1 MSSSNP
7 TRDDYL
13 WAWMQAVQPPAQR
26 IPPTLGDQFHSYSST
41 QSYETDLNSIPPSTP
56 QSTAHQPTANPNPA
70 PGAHANGWNLPP
82 HSHNPHSI
90 GYINDDAADQVMYSD
105 KDSNDGDRL
114 EGVEDDDDCSIYS
127 GTRMS
132 WYAPTEQGE
141 PQDEWEDVPSEESYS
156 EYQGEEDE
164 GSNSQGLGH
173 DEEEPGYRHVS
184 ENLNYDPA
192 NNTVCSSLELSTASP
207 TVQWS
212 VFTVTKGG
220 LPLNIKYQP
229 QSMVQEFKGFDLRS
243 GHRT

>member
-13 WAWMQAVQPPAQR
+13 WTWMQAVQPPAQR
-26 IPPTLGDQFHSYSST
+26 IPPILDDEFHSYSPT
-41 QSYETDLNSIPPSTP
+41 QSYETDPNSIPPSTS
-56 QSTAHQPTANPNPA
+56 QSTAHQPTLNPHPA
-70 PGAHANGWNLPP
+70 LGAPANGCNLSPYS
-82 HSHNPHSI
+82 HSPHSI
-90 GYINDDAADQVMYSD
+90 GHINDDADQVMYSD

-141 PQDEWEDVPSEESYS
+141 PQDEWEDVPSEDSYS

-164 GSNSQGLGH
+164 GSHSQGWGYD
-173 DEEEPGYRHVS
+173 DEELGYRHVS

-192 NNTVCSSLELSTASP
+192 NNTVISSLELSTASP
-207 TVQWS
+207 TVQCS
-212 VFTVTKGG
+212 GFTLTKGG

-229 QSMVQEFKGFDLRS
+229 PQSMVQEFKGFGLRS